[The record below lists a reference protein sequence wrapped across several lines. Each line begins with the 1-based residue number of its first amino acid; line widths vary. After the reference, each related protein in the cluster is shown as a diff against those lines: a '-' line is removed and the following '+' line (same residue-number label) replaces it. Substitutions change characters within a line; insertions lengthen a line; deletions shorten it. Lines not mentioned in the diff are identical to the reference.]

1 MKPLTQALFLFFA
14 FNSQAL
20 AVDTA
25 VVYKSGVLVSI
36 FIGFCALIVVTQLV
50 PALIR
55 VIGFFNE
62 TVAAKQQKE
71 ITVTESTSNQD

>member
-1 MKPLTQALFLFFA
+1 MKTVTQALFLFFA

-36 FIGFCALIVVTQLV
+36 FIGFCVLIVVAQLV

-55 VIGFFNE
+55 LIRFINSSA
-62 TVAAKQQKE
+62 AAKQQKE
-71 ITVTESTSNQD
+71 ITVSESTSNQA